1 MPSANNAVRFA
12 EPSVPTTTSMTAAAS
27 SVDMSIQSSK
37 GIKELSAE
45 DKLKIA
51 NLIKELAR

>member
-1 MPSANNAVRFA
+1 
-12 EPSVPTTTSMTAAAS
+12 MT
-27 SVDMSIQSSK
+27 IQSSK
-37 GIKELSAE
+37 GIKELSVE

>member
-1 MPSANNAVRFA
+1 MC
-12 EPSVPTTTSMTAAAS
+12 
-27 SVDMSIQSSK
+27 IQSSK

-51 NLIKELAR
+51 NLNKELSR

>member
-1 MPSANNAVRFA
+1 LVQVASATNIVRFA
-12 EPSVPTTTSMTAAAS
+12 DQPAPATSI
-27 SVDMSIQSSK
+27 DMSIQSSR
-37 GIKELSAE
+37 GLKELSAE

>member
-1 MPSANNAVRFA
+1 
-12 EPSVPTTTSMTAAAS
+12 
-27 SVDMSIQSSK
+27 MSIQSSK